1 MRRGELYRV
10 YQPPGDTKQYRV
22 FVIVS
27 RQALIDTRF
36 PKVICAP
43 VYTNGCGLS
52 TQVSVGPN
60 QGLKHES
67 WILCDDLTTILKSAL
82 TQYVGTLS
90 GEKLVELDRALS
102 MALDLRF

>member
-43 VYTNGCGLS
+43 VYTNGSGLS

-60 QGLKHES
+60 EGLKHES

-82 TQYVGTLS
+82 TRYVGTLS
-90 GEKLVELDRALS
+90 GEKLVELDRSLS

>member
-10 YQPPGDTKQYRV
+10 HQPPGDTKQYRI

-43 VYTNGCGLS
+43 VYTNGSGLS

-60 QGLKHES
+60 EGLKHES

-90 GEKLVELDRALS
+90 GEKLVELDRSLS